1 MGRAEAP
8 TRPALPPHK
17 RLAVITGGAKRLGA
31 HLARMLSQ
39 DGWAVVVN
47 YRSSEKAAATLVDG
61 IGREGG
67 YARAIRA
74 DVSDKVDVATMFA
87 SIEQVEGRLDLLVNN
102 VGIYKPKPLPQVT
115 PEDWDSHLHTNLS
128 GAFYCCYSALPMLQR
143 TGGSIV
149 NIGYAGVDVLRANP
163 HATAYEV
170 SKVGLLVLTKA
181 IAASY
186 GPHGVRAN
194 MISPGHLSNS
204 IDLPEDLD
212 AEVPLR
218 RAGSLDD
225 MGEALRYLLGASY
238 VTGQNIDVAGG
249 YRL

>member
-1 MGRAEAP
+1 MGRQEAP

-17 RLAVITGGAKRLGA
+17 RLALITGGARRLGA
-31 HLARMLSQ
+31 HLARMLAD

-47 YRSSEKAAATLVDG
+47 YRSSDAAAARLVD
-61 IGREGG
+61 ELAAKGG

-87 SIEQVEGRLDLLVNN
+87 SIDQVEGRLDLLINN
-102 VGIYKPKPLPQVT
+102 VGIYQPKPLPQVT
-115 PEDWDSHLHTNLS
+115 PEDWDAHLQTNLS
-128 GAFYCCYSALPMLQR
+128 GAFYCCYSALPMLQQ
-143 TGGSIV
+143 TNGSIV
-149 NIGYAGVDVLRANP
+149 NIGYAGVDALRANP
-163 HATAYEV
+163 HATPYEV
-170 SKVGLLVLTKA
+170 SKVGLLALTKA

-194 MISPGHLSNS
+194 MLSPGHLSNS
-204 IDLPEDLD
+204 IDLPDDMD

-218 RAGSLDD
+218 RAGTLDD
-225 MGEALRYLLGASY
+225 MAQALRYLLSAEY
-238 VTGQNIDVAGG
+238 VTGQSLDVAGG